1 MGIFLDYFSS
11 PSQCML
17 EDKYC
22 NLRDVEGI
30 KQEGMERYAALLLA
44 LAEDLPKNLFT
55 LWPKKG

>member
-1 MGIFLDYFSS
+1 MGIFLEYFSS

-30 KQEGMERYAALLLA
+30 KQEGMERYAALLA
-44 LAEDLPKNLFT
+44 QDFFYPFA
-55 LWPKKG
+55 KKG